1 MNRQKGFTLIELLVV
16 IAIIALLLSIITPAL
31 RSAKEQGR
39 KAVCGAHIRSLLT
52 GIYLYAARFDDNI
65 PMTIEGNNASW
76 NFICWQTFFPEEDP
90 VPCWIG
96 LGRLYGTNVID
107 DPDIFYCPSQEN
119 EFLKNKHGGG
129 WEWKS
134 PSGNE
139 ERAIS
144 YMYGLLDEVRWNTSL
159 ELVSLKLADLKKR
172 ALICD
177 TFIPFGEGPVWS
189 HPKGLN
195 VGFGAGHVEFIRIE
209 KEIID
214 LSETMDIY
222 EVSINKSDLFT
233 AAMFELFRG
242 NRGVMEKEFL
252 EVD

>member
-1 MNRQKGFTLIELLVV
+1 MLVQRNKGFTLIELLVV

-52 GIYLYAARFDDNI
+52 GIYVYSAQNNDYI
-65 PMTIEGNNASW
+65 PTTIEGNNAFW
-76 NFICWQTFFPEEDP
+76 NFICWQTFYPEENP

-96 LGRLYGTNVID
+96 LGRLYGTKVID
-107 DPDIFYCPSQEN
+107 DPDIFYCPAQ
-119 EFLKNKHGGG
+119 KNKLLQNHHGIG

-134 PSGNE
+134 PSGAE

-144 YMYGLLDEVRWNTSL
+144 YMYGLLDEVRSDTSL

-177 TFIPFGEGPVWS
+177 NFIPLPEGQGGRSGPIQRVSTPALEPV
-189 HPKGLN
+189 
-195 VGFGAGHVEFIRIE
+195 
-209 KEIID
+209 
-214 LSETMDIY
+214 M
-222 EVSINKSDLFT
+222 
-233 AAMFELFRG
+233 
-242 NRGVMEKEFL
+242 
-252 EVD
+252 